1 MQPLDKN
8 TLFSIFDIGDEEVYK
23 ENNVE
28 ELLDNPFVLIGMV
41 VRGVENWHLMDIL
54 YTRKKGEEYAEV
66 RDKVQLQYFVKLCK
80 YLDRLDFNKFETV
93 YTIGESFDKDE
104 VDDRL
109 SQMMDVFIENEYYEQ
124 CATVKRFLDMLSHE
138 YILKCELK
146 KAGLRLPIEDKF

>member
-1 MQPLDKN
+1 
-8 TLFSIFDIGDEEVYK
+8 
-23 ENNVE
+23 
-28 ELLDNPFVLIGMV
+28 
-41 VRGVENWHLMDIL
+41 MDIL

>member
-1 MQPLDKN
+1 MQPLNKN

-23 ENNVE
+23 EHGE
-28 ELLDNPFVLIGMV
+28 EALLDNPFVLIGMV

-66 RDKVQLQYFVKLCK
+66 RDVVQLQYFSKLCK
-80 YLDRLDFNKFETV
+80 YLEKLDFNKFETV
-93 YTIGESFDKDE
+93 YTIGESFNKEE

-109 SQMMDVFIENEYYEQ
+109 SQMMNVFIEHEHYEQ
-124 CATVKRFLDMLSHE
+124 CATIKKFLDMLEHE

-146 KAGLRLPIEDKF
+146 KAGLRLPIQN